1 MRRYSHRFR
10 VRASV
15 PAVAEFHSQS
25 SVLGQ
30 ITPPPIIMRL
40 QSAPPVLGEG
50 DEMAFTMWLG
60 PLPIRWLARIEQVTD
75 HSFVD
80 RQLRGPFRSWAH
92 THTFVDVGDGL
103 TEVRD
108 EIEAEL
114 GEGVYG
120 RLMSLFM
127 WLGLPVLFAYRGW
140 RTKRLLER

>member
-1 MRRYSHRFR
+1 MRYTHRFR

-15 PAVAEFHSQS
+15 PAVAEFHSQA

-80 RQLRGPFRSWAH
+80 RQLRGPFHRWAH

-114 GEGVYG
+114 GEGVYR

>member
-15 PAVAEFHSQS
+15 PAVAEFHSQA
-25 SVLGQ
+25 SVLGK

-80 RQLRGPFRSWAH
+80 RQLRGPFSRWAH
-92 THTFVDVGDGL
+92 THTFVDAGDGL

-114 GEGVYG
+114 GEGAYR